1 MLNFELQSKAHQP
14 VDADITYRY
23 DISIVVPL
31 FNEAESLT
39 ELVEQ
44 IMDAIS
50 KSRLEELFGHRPSF
64 EVLFINDGS
73 NDGSDKIIK
82 QLIAVHAEVKLI
94 SFRRNY
100 GKSAGLDAG
109 FKAAQGKYVITM
121 DADLQDNPYEI
132 EALIRK
138 LEEGYDLVSG
148 WKKKRYDPITKTLPS
163 KLFNAVT
170 RLLSGVPLHD
180 FNCGL
185 KAYRHE
191 VVKSLQIYGE
201 MHRYIPVLAKWNGFR
216 VGELVVQHRA
226 RKYGQSKFGISRFFN
241 GFLDLLTVTFI
252 TKYMKRPMHFF
263 GMAGIVAFIIG
274 FAISFYLAFEK
285 VMCNASVS
293 QRPLLLLGVM
303 LIILGVQL
311 FGVGLLGEMITKT
324 YLQAEPYLIK
334 EKVNVD

>member
-1 MLNFELQSKAHQP
+1 MLNIQSQIEAHRS
-14 VDADITYRY
+14 VDADTTYRY
-23 DISIVVPL
+23 DISIVIPL
-31 FNEAESLT
+31 FNEAESLP
-39 ELVEQ
+39 ELAAQ
-44 IMDAIS
+44 ITDAIS
-50 KSRLEELFGHRPSF
+50 KNELGALFGHRPSF
-64 EVLFINDGS
+64 EILFINDGS
-73 NDGSDKIIK
+73 NDGSDKVIK
-82 QLIAVHAEVKLI
+82 RLIAGHPEIKLI
-94 SFRRNY
+94 SFRCNY

-132 EALIRK
+132 EPLIRK

-148 WKKKRYDPITKTLPS
+148 WKKKRYDPITKTVPS

-170 RLLSGVPLHD
+170 RILSGVPLHD

-226 RKYGQSKFGISRFFN
+226 RKYGHSKFGISRFFN
-241 GFLDLLTVTFI
+241 GFLDLLTVLFI

-263 GMAGIVAFIIG
+263 GMLGIVAFFIG

-285 VMCNASVS
+285 IMFDASMS
-293 QRPLLLLGVM
+293 NRPLLLLGVM

-311 FGVGLLGEMITKT
+311 FGIGLLGEMITKT